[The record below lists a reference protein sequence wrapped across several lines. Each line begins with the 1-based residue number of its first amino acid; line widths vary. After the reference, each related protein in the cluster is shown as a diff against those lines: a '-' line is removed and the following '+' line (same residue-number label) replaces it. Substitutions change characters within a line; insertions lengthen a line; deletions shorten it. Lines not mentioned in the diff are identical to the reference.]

1 MRLKTYLVTL
11 LIFLI
16 FLYGG
21 ILFILTFSLRDN
33 ISNIKERALGEHY
46 FIISSYYND
55 LSHVEYRKKSEID
68 DKTNKGIDIE
78 EKLLFDSYFIYYQKQ
93 PVYLGLLENDIVI
106 KSTLPNISS
115 DFNTNLDMNKRRVF
129 YNTENNKNYLF
140 ILGNLP
146 KPFHYLTVIY
156 CYDLSAEIENWNDMC
171 KLFFSFSF
179 ILSVILAIVLYI
191 VIYYIFKPLTEI
203 TAAAEKI
210 AKGDYSSITVKGK
223 GEIKKVAVSFNYMA
237 DEIKKNINKY
247 IEIAK
252 QKQNFIDNL
261 AHELRTPLTN
271 IYGYAEYIQK
281 AKLTEEDKF
290 ESTNIIMSE
299 SKRLQDI
306 SQRLLKLALYR
317 EQDMKFSCINL
328 SDIIK
333 KILTSFKIRLNEKN
347 IQVILESEN
356 FIIKGDEALIEC
368 LFSNIIDNAVKAC
381 DKNGKIIIKSFKDN
395 NEYINVTIY
404 DNGKEIP
411 KDAIKHL
418 TEAFYR
424 VDKSRNREDGGAG
437 IGLTLC
443 NEIVLK
449 HNAMLHFS
457 SDSTGTTVKLIF
469 TK

>member
-1 MRLKTYLVTL
+1 
-11 LIFLI
+11 
-16 FLYGG
+16 
-21 ILFILTFSLRDN
+21 
-33 ISNIKERALGEHY
+33 
-46 FIISSYYND
+46 
-55 LSHVEYRKKSEID
+55 
-68 DKTNKGIDIE
+68 
-78 EKLLFDSYFIYYQKQ
+78 
-93 PVYLGLLENDIVI
+93 
-106 KSTLPNISS
+106 
-115 DFNTNLDMNKRRVF
+115 
-129 YNTENNKNYLF
+129 
-140 ILGNLP
+140 
-146 KPFHYLTVIY
+146 
-156 CYDLSAEIENWNDMC
+156 MC

-210 AKGDYSSITVKGK
+210 AKGDYSSISVKGK

-347 IQVILESEN
+347 IQVILESED

-381 DKNGKIIIKSFKDN
+381 DKNGKIIIKSSKDN

-411 KDAIKHL
+411 KDSIKHL

-457 SDSTGTTVKLIF
+457 SDSTGTTVKLTF

>member
-1 MRLKTYLVTL
+1 VKLSHESLV
-11 LIFLI
+11 
-16 FLYGG
+16 
-21 ILFILTFSLRDN
+21 
-33 ISNIKERALGEHY
+33 Y
-46 FIISSYYND
+46 FINNLKPSS
-55 LSHVEYRKKSEID
+55 
-68 DKTNKGIDIE
+68 
-78 EKLLFDSYFIYYQKQ
+78 
-93 PVYLGLLENDIVI
+93 
-106 KSTLPNISS
+106 
-115 DFNTNLDMNKRRVF
+115 
-129 YNTENNKNYLF
+129 
-140 ILGNLP
+140 
-146 KPFHYLTVIY
+146 
-156 CYDLSAEIENWNDMC
+156 
-171 KLFFSFSF
+171 
-179 ILSVILAIVLYI
+179 
-191 VIYYIFKPLTEI
+191 
-203 TAAAEKI
+203 
-210 AKGDYSSITVKGK
+210 TVKT
-223 GEIKKVAVSFNYMA
+223 IKLGS
-237 DEIKKNINKY
+237 IN
-247 IEIAK
+247 
-252 QKQNFIDNL
+252 L
-261 AHELRTPLTN
+261 
-271 IYGYAEYIQK
+271 

-317 EQDMKFSCINL
+317 EQDMKFNCINL
-328 SDIIK
+328 IDLIK

-457 SDSTGTTVKLIF
+457 SDSTGTTVKMIITLL
-469 TK
+469 